1 MPAMDLFP
9 VDGVIRSMARG
20 LICRCPR
27 CGQGAIF
34 WRYLKVNPNCPVCGH
49 DLDRYP
55 SDDGPAYF
63 TILITGHL
71 VVIPL
76 LLFPVIWKAPLAI
89 ALPGTLIPLCVFTLL
104 FLPRVKGAVIG
115 LHYALKISRAD
126 AALHTADR
134 YD

>member
-1 MPAMDLFP
+1 MSRFSEGGL
-9 VDGVIRSMARG
+9 VRSMARG
-20 LICRCPR
+20 FIGRCPH
-27 CGQGAIF
+27 CGRGALF
-34 WRYLKVNPNCPVCGH
+34 WRYLKVNPRCPACDH
-49 DLDRYP
+49 DLDQYP

-71 VVIPL
+71 VVVPL
-76 LLFPVIWKAPLAI
+76 ILFPIIWQAPLYF
-89 ALPGTLIPLCVFTLL
+89 ALPGTLIPLCAFTLW

-126 AALHTADR
+126 SALHTADR

>member
-1 MPAMDLFP
+1 MSPWSHRAAI
-9 VDGVIRSMARG
+9 GVSMLRG
-20 LICRCPR
+20 LRGRCPN
-27 CGQGAIF
+27 CGEGKLF
-34 WRYLKVNPNCPVCGH
+34 YRYLKVEPVCQTCGH

-71 VVIPL
+71 VVVPL
-76 LLFPVIWKAPLAI
+76 LLFPIIWKSPPAIVVPCLLVPLA
-89 ALPGTLIPLCVFTLL
+89 AFTLM

-115 LHYALKISRAD
+115 LHYALKISRD
-126 AALHTADR
+126 DSALHTADR

>member
-1 MPAMDLFP
+1 ML
-9 VDGVIRSMARG
+9 RG
-20 LICRCPR
+20 LVGRCPN
-27 CGQGAIF
+27 CGQGAMF
-34 WRYLKVNPNCPVCGH
+34 YRYLKVNPHCPACGH
-49 DLDRYP
+49 DLARYP

-76 LLFPVIWKAPLAI
+76 LLFPVIWQAPLVLAI
-89 ALPGTLIPLCVFTLL
+89 PGTLIPLAAFTLM

-115 LHYALKISRAD
+115 LHYGLRISRED
-126 AALHTADR
+126 AALHSADS

>member
-1 MPAMDLFP
+1 MDLFAA
-9 VDGVIRSMARG
+9 DSVIRSLARG
-20 LICRCPR
+20 FAGRCPR
-27 CGQGAIF
+27 CGRGPIF
-34 WRYLKVNPNCPVCGH
+34 WRYLKVNEQCFACGH

-71 VVIPL
+71 VVAPL
-76 LLFPVIWKAPLAI
+76 LIFPAIWKASLAI
-89 ALPGTLIPLCVFTLL
+89 VLPATLLPLCAFTLL

-115 LHYALKISRAD
+115 LHYALKVSRAD